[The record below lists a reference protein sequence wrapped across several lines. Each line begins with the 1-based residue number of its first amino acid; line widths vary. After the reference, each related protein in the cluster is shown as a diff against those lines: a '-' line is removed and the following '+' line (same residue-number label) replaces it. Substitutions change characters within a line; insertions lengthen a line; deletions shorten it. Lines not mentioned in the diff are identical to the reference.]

1 MLTFL
6 RKLLDLMSA
15 GPVDMFTAGREFA
28 KSRLEEGTS
37 VETLESVAANA
48 NDFDDFDRGILSVVH
63 ERAETLDD

>member
-15 GPVDMFTAGREFA
+15 GPVDMFAAGREYA
-28 KSRLEEGTS
+28 KSRLEEGAS

-48 NDFDDFDRGILSVVH
+48 NDFDDFERGILSVVH
-63 ERAETLDD
+63 ERAEEAR